1 MFDSLYTAVFFL
13 AGPILAIIWSAIFI
27 PFCVINVKLYKIT
40 GRKMQVFCKN
50 VRISS
55 IQTNDEVDGW
65 ICGKWYIGY
74 ITRTACKRD
83 SAASAELMIVC
94 TAGYYKK
101 NVDMEEVDTDDNTTK
116 TYKYYEHETSFHQ
129 PSYTGRTIPLSE
141 KTANKTQKSA
151 VARILEVFKKKLYA
165 IVLLYGNAG
174 SGKSMTAQF
183 VCAELLNT
191 CKCVS
196 FVDTFNPSDPGDSFS
211 GLYNQILPTADNPL
225 VILFEEVDIL
235 ISAMHDGKITQVV
248 NSPIQ
253 IKNKSDWNSFLDKFD
268 RELYPHVIFIM
279 TTNKTDS
286 FFDVLDPSYMRK
298 GRVDVKIPFH
308 TTPVHGHCA

>member
-1 MFDSLYTAVFFL
+1 MFNSLYTAVFFL
-13 AGPILAIIWSAIFI
+13 VGPILAIIWSAIFI
-27 PFCVINVKLYKIT
+27 PFGVFNIKLYKIT
-40 GRKMQVFCKN
+40 GRKMQVFCKK

-55 IQTNDEVDGW
+55 IRTNDEVDGW

-74 ITRTACKRD
+74 ITRTAGKRD
-83 SAASAELMIVC
+83 AAASAELMIVC
-94 TAGYYKK
+94 TAGFYKTHFDF
-101 NVDMEEVDTDDNTTK
+101 VDIDSEDKMPK
-116 TYKYYEHETSFHQ
+116 TCKYCERETCFYQ
-129 PSYTGRTIPLSE
+129 PTYTGRMIELPK
-141 KTANKTQKSA
+141 KTATKMQKSA
-151 VARILEVFKKKLYA
+151 VARILEIFKKKLYA

-174 SGKSMTAQF
+174 AGKSMTAQF
-183 VCAELLNT
+183 VCAELLKT
-191 CKCVS
+191 CEGVT

-211 GLYNQILPTADNPL
+211 GLYNQILPTAKNPL

-235 ISAMHDGKITQVV
+235 ISAMHDGKITQGA

-308 TTPVHGHCA
+308 SA